1 MPAPSKPRHI
11 RGCFISAVAY
21 VATTWICVWLL
32 ANPLAGSSLAWR
44 ALVSI
49 VPLVPMGFSVRE
61 VLRLV
66 RAGDELQRRMDL
78 EALAIAAIAVGV
90 GCLTL
95 NLLIRA
101 DVVVVTARQATLW
114 VFPALVIA
122 YAIARA
128 WTHRR
133 YQ

>member
-1 MPAPSKPRHI
+1 MTTNKTR
-11 RGCFISAVAY
+11 RQLGGCFIAALAY
-21 VATTWICVWLL
+21 VVTTWACVWLL
-32 ANPLAGSSLAWR
+32 ANPLAESSLIVR
-44 ALVSI
+44 AVVSI
-49 VPLVPMGFSVRE
+49 VPLIPMGFSVRE

-78 EALAIAAIAVGV
+78 EALAIAAIAVGF

-101 DVVVVTARQATLW
+101 EVVDVTARQATLW
-114 VFPALVIA
+114 VFPAQFIA

-128 WTHRR
+128 WTYRR